1 MYYYLNGEL
10 AFLDTN
16 LCVVDCGGVGYKLTI
31 SLVTASALTSKV
43 GTKVKLYTH
52 MSVREDGVELFGF
65 GTDEERSAYN
75 MLTSVS
81 GVGPKAAMGVL
92 SYLTPDKLALAIAT
106 DDIKTLSKA
115 PNIGKKTA
123 ARIILELKDKMS
135 GAITGSSDNAGISIS
150 APDTALGGNLAD
162 AGEALMLLGYDKS
175 SINSALKGLDPSLDA
190 GSLIK
195 LALKKLA
202 R

>member
-10 AFLDTN
+10 AYLDTN
-16 LCVVDCGGVGYKLTI
+16 LCVVDCGGIGYKLTV
-31 SLVTASALTSKV
+31 SLVTASALTSRV
-43 GTKVKLYTH
+43 GTKVKLYTQ

-75 MLTSVS
+75 MLTAVS

-123 ARIILELKDKMS
+123 ARIILELKDKMAGGIS
-135 GAITGSSDNAGISIS
+135 GTSDNGGISIS

-162 AGEALMLLGYDKS
+162 AGEALMLLGYDKT
-175 SINSALKGLDPSLDA
+175 SINTALKGLDPSLDA

>member
-1 MYYYLNGEL
+1 MYYYLSGEL
-10 AFLDTN
+10 AYLDTN
-16 LCVVDCGGVGYKLTI
+16 LCVIDCGGVGYKLTV

-43 GTKVKLYTH
+43 GTRIKLYTH

-123 ARIILELKDKMS
+123 ARIILELKDKMA
-135 GAITGSSDNAGISIS
+135 GGITGSSDNGGISIA

-162 AGEALMLLGYDKS
+162 AGEALMLLGYDKT
-175 SINSALKGLDPSLDA
+175 SINTALKGLDPTLDA

-202 R
+202 K

>member
-135 GAITGSSDNAGISIS
+135 GAITGSSDNVGISIS

-162 AGEALMLLGYDKS
+162 AGEALMLLGYDKT

>member
-10 AFLDTN
+10 AYLDTN
-16 LCVVDCGGVGYKLTI
+16 LCVIDCGGVGYKLTV

-75 MLTSVS
+75 MLTGVS

-123 ARIILELKDKMS
+123 ARIILELKDKMA
-135 GAITGSSDNAGISIS
+135 GTLTGSPDTIGISIS
-150 APDTALGGNLAD
+150 VPDTALGGNLAD
-162 AGEALMLLGYDKS
+162 AGEALMLLGYDKT
-175 SINSALKGLDPSLDA
+175 SISSALKGLDPTLDA

>member
-1 MYYYLNGEL
+1 MYYYLSGEL

-16 LCVVDCGGVGYKLTI
+16 FCVVDCGGVGYKLTV
-31 SLVTASALTSKV
+31 SLVTAGALTSKV

-123 ARIILELKDKMS
+123 ARIILELKDKMAGGLS
-135 GAITGSSDNAGISIS
+135 ASSDNSGISIS
-150 APDTALGGNLAD
+150 TSDTAQVGNLSD
-162 AGEALMLLGYDKS
+162 ASEALMLLGYDKT
-175 SINSALKGLDPSLDA
+175 SINTALKGLDPMLDA